1 MTDDSP
7 RHTSRFDALIALI
20 ASAAVFGASFYF
32 VNPQWAAEVDGV
44 RTWALALLP

>member
-7 RHTSRFDALIALI
+7 GHTSRFDALIALI